1 MQSDNRTAQRGR
13 IRKGL
18 VIVNT
23 GHDKGK
29 TTVTNIAAVC
39 GAGVAVLPHPH
50 NGRPT
55 VLPN

>member
-29 TTVTNIAAVC
+29 ITVTNIAVY
-39 GAGVAVLPHPH
+39 GVGVAVLPHLH